1 MTSRVS
7 ARGYTVSAIAQTPD
21 EQNAA
26 LAAAG
31 VTKVFSDTMSGA
43 RDDRWGLAAL
53 LDDVQM
59 ATLSRYWTST
69 ALAAIVTSR

>member
-31 VTKVFSDTMSGA
+31 VTKVFSDTMSGV
-43 RDDRWGLAAL
+43 RMTVEVWLCCSITF
-53 LDDVQM
+53 QM
-59 ATLSRYWTST
+59 ATLSRYWSST